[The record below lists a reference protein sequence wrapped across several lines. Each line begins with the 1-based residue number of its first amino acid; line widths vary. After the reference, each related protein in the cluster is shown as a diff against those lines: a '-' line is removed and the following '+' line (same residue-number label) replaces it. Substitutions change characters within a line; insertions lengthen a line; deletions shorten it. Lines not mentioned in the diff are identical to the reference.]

1 MGNDDNDRGA
11 HSVEAYPA
19 RLASHRTLV
28 PSDHPITET
37 VDGVTYSSVL
47 RVKAD
52 PTDITDDERKR
63 RVKALAGAIAHGLR
77 RFGEI
82 HIRAI
87 GKDANYKAI
96 KALIEASAFVAVHN
110 HDLYT
115 RPGYMMA
122 GDVKGKDEMTG
133 ITFLVVTSQSRRQ
146 DAKGEGLA
154 SDGVDQETA
163 AGASMERIAAREL
176 LRRWLSKYV
185 STCEPGPSEYDRDAA
200 ELCESTAELLG
211 LGYPWDEK

>member
-1 MGNDDNDRGA
+1 MD
-11 HSVEAYPA
+11 
-19 RLASHRTLV
+19 SHEKTHV
-28 PSDHPITET
+28 PSDNPITET
-37 VDGVTYSSVL
+37 EDGVTYSSVL

-52 PTDITDDERKR
+52 LPGTSDEDRIK
-63 RVKALAGAIAHGLR
+63 RVKSLAGAIAHGLR

-87 GKDANYKAI
+87 GKEATYKAI

-133 ITFLVVTSQSRRQ
+133 ITFLVVTSQSRSQ
-146 DAKGEGLA
+146 DAKDAKDKISADQIA
-154 SDGVDQETA
+154 SGA
-163 AGASMERIAAREL
+163 ASERIAAREV
-176 LRRWLSKYV
+176 LRRWFTKYV
-185 STCEPGPSEYDRDAA
+185 PTCKLGKSDCDRETV

-211 LGYPWDEK
+211 LGYPWDSST